1 MLPDTRLTSVY
12 GEKENMMQKQQVVLA
27 GLYVAA
33 AVMLS
38 GCMLLAVGAGAA
50 GTVAYVRGDLEAV
63 EAKKLDTVYD
73 ATKKALEQ
81 LELSISKDTKD
92 AMSAEITAR
101 DSQDKKI
108 TVKLTAATEDSTKL
122 SIRFGVFGD
131 ETKSRM
137 IHDQIKKNL
146 E

>member
-1 MLPDTRLTSVY
+1 
-12 GEKENMMQKQQVVLA
+12 MQKSQVIIVL
-27 GLYVAA
+27 L
-33 AVMLS
+33 AVGTSFILQ

-50 GTVAYVRGDLEAV
+50 GSVAYVRGDLEAV

-81 LELSISKDTKD
+81 LELSISKDAKD
-92 AMSAEITAR
+92 AMSAEIIAR

-108 TVKLTAATEDSTKL
+108 TVKLAAATEDSTKL

-137 IHDQIKKNL
+137 VYDKIKKNL

>member
-1 MLPDTRLTSVY
+1 
-12 GEKENMMQKQQVVLA
+12 MQKSQVIFVL
-27 GLYVAA
+27 L
-33 AVMLS
+33 AVGTSFILQ
-38 GCMLLAVGAGAA
+38 GCMLAAVGAGAA
-50 GTVAYVRGDLEAV
+50 GTVAYVRGDLEVV

-73 ATKKALEQ
+73 AAKKALEQ

-108 TVKLTAATEDSTKL
+108 TVKLAAATEDSTKL
-122 SIRFGVFGD
+122 SIRVGVFGN

-137 IHDQIKKNL
+137 IHDKIKKNL

>member
-1 MLPDTRLTSVY
+1 
-12 GEKENMMQKQQVVLA
+12 MQKSQVIIVLLA
-27 GLYVAA
+27 IGTSFILQ
-33 AVMLS
+33 

-50 GTVAYVRGDLEAV
+50 GSVAYVRGDLEAV

-92 AMSAEITAR
+92 AMSAEIIAR

-108 TVKLTAATEDSTKL
+108 TVKLAAATEDSTKL

-137 IHDQIKKNL
+137 VYDQIKKNF